1 MMLETSNNKF
11 IFPLHYNTSSAFFG
25 TTSGLQSFLQFLS
38 GTQGEAA
45 YLYWMRV
52 EKLKHVSDR
61 ISQRELVRQ
70 VNRLHLCATSPF
82 KLSDDLLDEI
92 LFDVPGAPSMNQEI
106 NIFIKAQGHALD
118 ALCDYWCREYKAD
131 TQNDELKSDYDD
143 TASTVDDE
151 TRPNSRLDN
160 MSPEITDRGEEGY
173 ERRAD
178 NLPPLMSICLASG
191 NPYPTAVS
199 GSLMPLISKSTQKF
213 FQTSSDPAIPVN
225 DNDSNSQITSTMDN
239 DMDKKVH
246 LHQQFAYLQASLRTN
261 HLAGGPLNHYIEFG
275 RYQATT
281 ATSSL
286 FFWTSVEN
294 ILTKDEMR
302 RWQNR
307 QVTIGKNVKYT
318 SLFSSNPMADNVQS
332 LLELHLQQKSPFLV
346 RLPPSM
352 LDDLRDLLPKG
363 LGEDILL
370 SAQDHVIKLLFKVWI
385 DFVVYDHKFFTD
397 SCVSILSFL

>member
-1 MMLETSNNKF
+1 MLYAW
-11 IFPLHYNTSSAFFG
+11 PPSAFFG
-25 TTSGLQSFLQFLS
+25 TTNGLQSFLQFLS

-52 EKLKHVSDR
+52 EKLKHVCNR

-70 VNRLHLCATSPF
+70 INRLHLCATSPF

-118 ALCDYWCREYKAD
+118 ALCSYWCREYKTD
-131 TQNDELKSDYDD
+131 THNDELITKSDYGD
-143 TASTVDDE
+143 AALVDVE
-151 TRPNSRLDN
+151 MEPSSRLDS

-178 NLPPLMSICLASG
+178 NLPPLMSISLASG
-191 NPYPTAVS
+191 TPNPTAVS
-199 GSLMPLISKSTQKF
+199 GSLMPLVSKSIQKF
-213 FQTSSDPAIPVN
+213 FQTSTDPATRSG
-225 DNDSNSQITSTMDN
+225 SNSQLTSNIEN
-239 DMDKKVH
+239 DMEKKVH

-275 RYQATT
+275 RYQTTT

-286 FFWTSVEN
+286 FFWTSVES

-307 QVTIGKNVKYT
+307 QVTVGKNVKYT
-318 SLFSSNPMADNVQS
+318 SLFYSYPMADNIQS
-332 LLELHLQQKSPFLV
+332 LLELHLLQKSPFLV

-397 SCVSILSFL
+397 SCVCHFSFL